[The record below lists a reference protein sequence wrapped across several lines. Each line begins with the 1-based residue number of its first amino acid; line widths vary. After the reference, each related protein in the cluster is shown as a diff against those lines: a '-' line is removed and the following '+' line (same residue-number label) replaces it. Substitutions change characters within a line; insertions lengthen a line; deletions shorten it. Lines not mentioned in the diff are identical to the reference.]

1 MFLKYNVRV
10 LGNNYIRLNV
20 ALDACVT
27 AATVVVDPPI
37 VYNIFATVHMSL
49 FEFWRTCLL
58 WVFTCFVWV

>member
-20 ALDACVT
+20 AMDACVT

-37 VYNIFATVHMSL
+37 VYNIFATVHMRL
-49 FEFWRTCLL
+49 FEFWRTC
-58 WVFTCFVWV
+58 